1 MKLSIQRQLVGLAL
15 LSFLGML
22 GFGVFALQTLSESKI
37 GGVRYERIARG
48 QAMLA
53 SALPSPAYLGDS
65 YLVALEMLD
74 ETDPVAIRRQI
85 EKGTAARQRFES
97 SYAAW
102 QHDPPGGQAASP
114 ALDRSLRAGEEFF
127 RLRDDEFVPSLLA
140 GDHVRARALATGL
153 MRHAYEQQRDAAVEA
168 GQLVSA
174 ANAAAEAQAVAA
186 VRSRSLTQFVIGCL
200 LALSMLGLGLFVAR
214 RVVRAVFEL
223 TRVARL
229 MAGGN
234 MMPRAE
240 VQTSDEM
247 EDLCEALN
255 ALGDSMQAL
264 LSHMGRKSA
273 RLANSSDS
281 LSSVS
286 MQMSATAEETSSQA
300 GRVSVG
306 AEEISRNVETVAV
319 AVEQMCGSI
328 QEISKSTGE
337 AARVA
342 AFAAG
347 EVEITNVAVG
357 KLGASSSEIGQ
368 VVQVIS
374 SIAEQTNLLA
384 LNATIEAARAGEA
397 GKGFAVVANEVK
409 ELARGTAAA
418 TGDIERKIKAIQTD
432 TEAAV
437 VAIGE
442 ISQTIQQ
449 IKDITN
455 TIASA
460 IDQQLATTA
469 EIGRSLSE
477 AAKGSSEISNGVL
490 SVAQAARDTA
500 SGSTSTQR
508 AAHELAEMAAELR
521 RLTDRFRFQ
530 GATRPAPG
538 GPADLAR
545 VEDDDNQEEQLER
558 VA

>member
-1 MKLSIQRQLVGLAL
+1 MRLSIQRQLVGLAL
-15 LSFLGML
+15 LSFLGIL

-37 GGVRYERIARG
+37 GGSRYEHIARS

-53 SALPSPAYLGDS
+53 DALPSPAYLGDS
-65 YLVALEMLD
+65 YLAVLEMLD
-74 ETDPVAIRRQI
+74 DGDQASLRRQI
-85 EKGTAARQRFES
+85 EKGSAARQKFES

-102 QHDPPGGQAASP
+102 QHDPPGGLGSLP
-114 ALDRSLRAGEEFF
+114 AIERSLHAGEEFF
-127 RLRDDEFVPSLLA
+127 RLRDEEFVPSLLA
-140 GDHVRARALATGL
+140 GDHVRARALASGL
-153 MRHAYEQQRDAAVEA
+153 MRRAFEQQRDAAVDA
-168 GQLVSA
+168 GQVVSA
-174 ANAAAEAQAVAA
+174 ANAAAEGVAEAA
-186 VRSRSLTQFVIGCL
+186 VRTRSISQFVIGCV
-200 LALSMLGLGLFVAR
+200 LAVLMLGLGLVAAR
-214 RVVRAVFEL
+214 RVVRSVLEL

-234 MMPRAE
+234 MLPRAD
-240 VQTSDEM
+240 VQTGDEL

-273 RLANSSDS
+273 RLASSSDS

-418 TGDIERKIKAIQTD
+418 TEDIERKIKAIQTD

-469 EIGRSLSE
+469 EIGRSLGE
-477 AAKGSSEISNGVL
+477 AAKGSSEISHGVL

-521 RLTDRFRFQ
+521 RLTERFRFQ
-530 GATRPAPG
+530 SATRSASG
-538 GPADLAR
+538 GTTVLARGDDEETQEEPLAR
-545 VEDDDNQEEQLER
+545 VG
-558 VA
+558 